1 MIAHLPFNKHLF
13 VKLIKVTDAKIDK
26 PWYHVFTGALLGGD
40 LLWSSLRYVP
50 ALILVSAP
58 DWVYNLLGSGLGGSG
73 TNAMVLGA

>member
-40 LLWSSLRYVP
+40 LLWSSLRYGLKYCFDFSVSH
-50 ALILVSAP
+50 IL
-58 DWVYNLLGSGLGGSG
+58 GL
-73 TNAMVLGA
+73 